1 MPIVREEGMEFLTS
15 TLASSLASPLAVS
28 FSAWTNVAP
37 VHENNIFLFL
47 FKNGLKIPE
56 SHWFFGGKTGAVN
69 DNIGVTG
76 SRNLVGNLLEM
87 FTWELPNVKSPF
99 LQILHMDAGDTLELR
114 MTEGDLVGKI
124 TFNIELSGL
133 GFD

>member
-1 MPIVREEGMEFLTS
+1 MLYSGPTFAREDMAKGHEFP
-15 TLASSLASPLAVS
+15 SL
-28 FSAWTNVAP
+28 
-37 VHENNIFLFL
+37 
-47 FKNGLKIPE
+47 LKIFA
-56 SHWFFGGKTGAVN
+56 SKLSSFNTQ
-69 DNIGVTG
+69 
-76 SRNLVGNLLEM
+76 
-87 FTWELPNVKSPF
+87 F